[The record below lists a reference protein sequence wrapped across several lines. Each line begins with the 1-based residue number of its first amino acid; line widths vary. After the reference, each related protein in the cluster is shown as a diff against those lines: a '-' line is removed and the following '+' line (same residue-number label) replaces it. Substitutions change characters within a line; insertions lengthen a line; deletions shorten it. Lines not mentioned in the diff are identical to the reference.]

1 MDRHRTGFGQGC
13 NFRNWLKDKG
23 LRPLMDRMDI
33 RPPAPSLSQWF
44 LRVYPQDLETTGC
57 RTGVSAH
64 EAGGPRNIYP
74 TPHLAICSSHR
85 HREYAHCTGAWR
97 TGTGGYALVPGFI
110 NGAPRIRLPLI
121 GGPPASGGGEGDRCP
136 SVQCPLVH
144 CSSVQ
149 CRRIHSSV
157 YAHWPVCTVY
167 TLYSVYVQC
176 TVYTLYSVT
185 IVYTVQCIARVYTD
199 QCISLSSVCSGTMT
213 MHTHNVTVYSVSV
226 LFIVLYTDTG

>member
-33 RPPAPSLSQWF
+33 KPPAPSLSQWF

-64 EAGGPRNIYP
+64 EARGPRNIYP

-121 GGPPASGGGEGDRCP
+121 DAPPPVGAAKGTGAHRCSAHWFTAHRYSAGVYTAQCMHTGQCVQCIHCTVCTY
-136 SVQCPLVH
+136 SVQC
-144 CSSVQ
+144 
-149 CRRIHSSV
+149 IH
-157 YAHWPVCTVY
+157 CTV
-167 TLYSVYVQC
+167 
-176 TVYTLYSVT
+176 
-185 IVYTVQCIARVYTD
+185 
-199 QCISLSSVCSGTMT
+199 
-213 MHTHNVTVYSVSV
+213 
-226 LFIVLYTDTG
+226 

>member
-121 GGPPASGGGEGDRCP
+121 GGPPRQWGRRRGPVPIGAVPIGSLLIGTVP
-136 SVQCPLVH
+136 AYTQLSVCTLA
-144 CSSVQ
+144 
-149 CRRIHSSV
+149 SV
-157 YAHWPVCTVY
+157 Y
-167 TLYSVYVQC
+167 S
-176 TVYTLYSVT
+176 
-185 IVYTVQCIARVYTD
+185 VYTVQCVR
-199 QCISLSSVCSGTMT
+199 
-213 MHTHNVTVYSVSV
+213 TVYSV
-226 LFIVLYTDTG
+226 YTVQCNHCIHCTVYRQGIH